1 MLINGR
7 LNMGEKNIRVLLVDD
22 KQADRMALL
31 RMVEEKG
38 LSYEVETAG
47 TVSKAK
53 ELIGRGG
60 YDIALL
66 DYMLPDGSGLELLE
80 IIKDFPAVFL
90 TGSGDETVAVK
101 AMKGGA
107 YDYIIKDNDNGYLEP
122 LPQLIEK
129 VIRSFRIEQKHRLA
143 QEHLIKLN
151 QELVRL
157 YEETRSLSLTDP
169 LTGLSNRRR
178 LLVEI
183 ERDIERAKR
192 YGHPLSVIMIDID
205 HFKRFND
212 EHGHLD
218 GDRVLID
225 VARLI
230 SGVTRSSDLA
240 VRYGGEEFLIL
251 LSETNLENACTLA
264 EKIRGT
270 IEKNTPVTVSL
281 GVSSCRRDTRD
292 YEEFLKDA
300 DKALYRAKEKGRN
313 SIETSAAEACSPEK
327 GVKEGL

>member
-1 MLINGR
+1 VLINGR

-80 IIKDFPAVFL
+80 VIKDFPAVFL

-157 YEETRSLSLTDP
+157 YEETMVRAATLADAIREINAQHA
-169 LTGLSNRRR
+169 GLAYR
-178 LLVEI
+178 LLDDQGRMRRFVLVFVNEDPVAHLPPEDVRLKGGDTVYI
-183 ERDIERAKR
+183 L
-192 YGHPLSVIMIDID
+192 PSV
-205 HFKRFND
+205 
-212 EHGHLD
+212 
-218 GDRVLID
+218 
-225 VARLI
+225 A
-230 SGVTRSSDLA
+230 
-240 VRYGGEEFLIL
+240 GG
-251 LSETNLENACTLA
+251 
-264 EKIRGT
+264 
-270 IEKNTPVTVSL
+270 
-281 GVSSCRRDTRD
+281 
-292 YEEFLKDA
+292 
-300 DKALYRAKEKGRN
+300 
-313 SIETSAAEACSPEK
+313 
-327 GVKEGL
+327 